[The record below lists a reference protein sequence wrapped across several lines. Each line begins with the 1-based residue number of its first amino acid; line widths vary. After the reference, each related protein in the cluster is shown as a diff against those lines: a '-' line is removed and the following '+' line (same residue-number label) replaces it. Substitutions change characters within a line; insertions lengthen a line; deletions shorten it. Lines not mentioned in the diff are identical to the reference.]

1 LGIQIAKSRKAL
13 LLRPLFGAILGFM
26 RLACVSVNV
35 EVAKAHPYNRNAFLP
50 MWSEAW
56 AQKF

>member
-1 LGIQIAKSRKAL
+1 
-13 LLRPLFGAILGFM
+13 M